1 MQRLTYLNENEEY
14 LKLLLNSPI
23 EQTRIFLLILNH
35 IQVKNKTVEND
46 GDNYGGIEYFEEE
59 EKNIYIPV
67 ADLKKVIKQKYS
79 YDDLICLIE
88 STMYT
93 FEEYICFYKFED
105 DLLYIEFTDN
115 SILYSDR
122 FIIIDLSVIC
132 ELRSKYELFVYFKIT
147 HFQKTREAITGIN
160 EIQKFLNTNAEPRE
174 ILRKINKAVSK
185 LNVILSINITVTVK
199 KNKRSVS
206 SIKLNF

>member
-1 MQRLTYLNENEEY
+1 MERLTYLNENEEY

-35 IQVKNKTVEND
+35 IQVKNKTVKND
-46 GDNYGGIEYFEEE
+46 GDNYGGIEYFKDK
-59 EKNIYIPV
+59 KNIYVPFT
-67 ADLKKVIKQKYS
+67 DLKKVIKQKYS
-79 YDDLICLIE
+79 YDDIICLIE
-88 STMYT
+88 NTLYT

-132 ELRSKYELFVYFKIT
+132 ELRSKYELFVYFKIMQ
-147 HFQKTREAITGIN
+147 FQKTREAITGIN
-160 EIQKFLNTNAEPRE
+160 EIRELLNTNAESRE
-174 ILRKINKAVSK
+174 ILRKINKAVAK
-185 LNVILSINITVTVK
+185 LNTILFINITVTVK
-199 KNKRSVS
+199 RNKRSAS